1 MDLADIAA
9 FLESPSPVIQ
19 SQGFSSLLE
28 NMRNMSKNEASRAE
42 TVEFLLSRLGSPCA
56 GWVPYSV
63 ESLIAGGFLDREDF
77 CAECIRRLSKS
88 STPVQIKGV
97 LVGTLLSL
105 AKDGVDFLSFCVHV
119 VNTLDPFDQVLL
131 LPHLKHL
138 DSKRFTSV
146 VVALVHHEKIGFAFR
161 TALFNYAT
169 TIWTPETLKSVLPA
183 LKSGI
188 SSEFLFKAAE
198 YDSTLTELILQ
209 NTHLYSVGDLRNGLK
224 LRNEH
229 AFHLYEAL
237 SRSPP
242 QAAFALLRNK
252 QFPAHPAIFPS
263 LLVLAASVREYS
275 TKPSVGFSLPTEDQ
289 QFLRSLIATIQKS
302 FASFYK
308 KKSPNDDVADLHN
321 FLLWICEDSR
331 RIAELLCIW
340 SVQKNKECFNGF
352 TSASMLAALGAVVGG
367 EQLATYLDV
376 LVNFIN
382 DTPDL
387 ANDFIVFCMT
397 LYATTPPAE
406 EKRRSALLKCL
417 VRLTVHP
424 MTIAPVLKFLLAM
437 CQQRKSTEMLALLG
451 DLFERHE
458 RIFSNIL
465 PLLSLGPSDE
475 SFLWNRAKMDVIR
488 RVCRVSDKCEDFL
501 ETLSTI
507 LNQPESPF
515 FVDAIG
521 ALADMCRQEIIDF
534 EVINKQIRK
543 KYDVSDEAVVA
554 YIDLL
559 STAATNSEK
568 ASVWSSAFAELWNRV
583 HDGRVEVAAAAWKA
597 LANFDLSVFL
607 PEGECYKEEFDLSGP
622 KLLEMFSTMQDRK
635 EREAFVVFC
644 RKLLQ
649 IEVESYSRTL
659 YTKTSGDHHDPFSG
673 TIRFLR
679 EAINDDPF
687 FKLGLI
693 SPLCVNINSSASRVE
708 RILQI
713 FTDGLLKNERKVCDD
728 FGRTMQYYA
737 IWKNAVQAC
746 FDVQMETNT
755 LGSEYGEEEQNSQ
768 ERFLLSSLEFL
779 MNATSFKYKLV
790 GPPIFRFFEKETVR
804 RSAVITSFS
813 GISALILLNW
823 MPSELIISHFGQTKR
838 DLIEFVSQNCPRSEW
853 IRSSLVDMLL
863 FNQTVESEELKSL
876 SAFDVRVCGYVVGAA
891 PVMIDMVAASAGAV
905 PTHRTESVLG
915 AEHIGEAFDRFLA
928 LDDARQRKAFPQFA
942 KKIEKLCR
950 NDKSVHATV
959 MDGLVKHYIGLS
971 SQDASMMSGYET
983 ALPDA
988 SLLKAMINTI
998 RESEDVEKTTVLGR
1012 VLVDQKRTDGRR
1024 LPPIDWSFLLNED
1037 YEHYKDISE
1046 FYSVLF
1052 RIAAPEKAA
1061 KLLCKLSSKEL
1072 LHLVK
1077 NDILAAETIAANI
1090 EYCNGVIP
1098 NANLSS
1104 LVQHVFLTCGKIG
1117 WNAPR
1122 CKTIAEQITWFA
1134 GRDKMM
1140 RQLLS
1145 AYLPKIGSMS
1155 DLIDSVSLFKE
1166 LAAVKGLQAANG
1178 CMVTEFWILV
1188 KSGRKLDVDLIYET
1202 LQTMSDDH
1210 RRTCLLIYAWC
1221 TGTNPNKRD
1230 LISTAFDLISAKLDE
1245 QNVSVFWTLFL
1256 TLAVSVHTVPFPV
1269 TLYSAGDS
1277 HALETLQKFAMKYF
1291 EKFLLVLS
1299 EEDAGSKA
1307 TARFLIHVLNTSV
1320 HASQSD
1326 CFVVDRSDVKH
1337 CLKTCINNNPASIRT
1352 IMDAE
1357 LLEELFD

>member
-568 ASVWSSAFAELWNRV
+568 AS
-583 HDGRVEVAAAAWKA
+583 EVAA
-597 LANFDLSVFL
+597 N
-607 PEGECYKEEFDLSGP
+607 
-622 KLLEMFSTMQDRK
+622 R
-635 EREAFVVFC
+635 
-644 RKLLQ
+644 
-649 IEVESYSRTL
+649 SRVI
-659 YTKTSGDHHDPFSG
+659 YG

-755 LGSEYGEEEQNSQ
+755 VTVERIRDQLTTGLKNALQQDPCALINTLVSLPFVALISSNMLGSEYGEEEQNSQ